1 MSLRIVGGKWRGR
14 RLNSPAGQTVRPTA
28 DRVRQAWMN
37 IVDRELPEARV
48 LDLYSGSGA
57 LGLEALS
64 RGAEHVHFVDSDPR
78 SIRTL
83 NRNIDAMDAGDHIT
97 IHRDD
102 AVRFVTSLA
111 AGSYDVAFADPPY
124 LTGGALALASRWLV
138 VPFARLLGVEHHVD
152 EAMPDG
158 GVTRRYGITAI
169 TFYQISE

>member
-1 MSLRIVGGKWRGR
+1 LS
-14 RLNSPAGQTVRPTA
+14 SPAGQAVRPTA

-64 RGAEHVHFVDSDPR
+64 RGAIHVDFVDSDPR
-78 SIRTL
+78 SLRTL
-83 NRNIDAMDAGDHIT
+83 RGNVAAMTADSAVT

-102 AVRFVTSLA
+102 AVRFVSSLA
-111 AGSYDVAFADPPY
+111 AESFDIAFADPPY
-124 LTGGALALASRWLV
+124 RTGGAVALANRWLA
-138 VPFARLLGVEHHVD
+138 VPFARLLGVEHHVG
-152 EAMPDG
+152 ETMPGG

-169 TFYQISE
+169 TFYNILE